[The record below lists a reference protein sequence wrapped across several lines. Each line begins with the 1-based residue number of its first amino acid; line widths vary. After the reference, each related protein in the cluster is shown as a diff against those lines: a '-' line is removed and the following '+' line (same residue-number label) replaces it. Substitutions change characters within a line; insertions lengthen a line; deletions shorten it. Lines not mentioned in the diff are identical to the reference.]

1 MKSIEINPV
10 TNARH
15 DELVQQRARKILQ
28 RQRILMGVKE
38 YVYGA
43 LFCLMAVFG
52 FMLESDGRTELVVGI
67 VGMFLTVLVAL
78 GVRYVEDEI
87 E

>member
-1 MKSIEINPV
+1 MNE
-10 TNARH
+10 
-15 DELVQQRARKILQ
+15 
-28 RQRILMGVKE
+28 VKE
-38 YVYGA
+38 RAEKIVRRQQLFSRFREYIYGA

-78 GVRYVEDEI
+78 GVRYVEDET

>member
-1 MKSIEINPV
+1 MSAKE
-10 TNARH
+10 
-15 DELVQQRARKILQ
+15 RAQKILQ
-28 RQRILMGVKE
+28 RQRIFAGLRE
-38 YVYGA
+38 YIYGA

-67 VGMFLTVLVAL
+67 VGMMLTVLVIL
-78 GVRYVEDEI
+78 LIHFTEEEDEAYGA

>member
-1 MKSIEINPV
+1 MKSIEVNPV

-15 DELVQQRARKILQ
+15 DELVRQRARKILQ

-52 FMLESDGRTELVVGI
+52 FMLESDGGVELVIGVI
-67 VGMFLTVLVAL
+67 GMLVTVLVAL
-78 GVRYVEDEI
+78 MIRYLEE
-87 E
+87 EA

>member
-15 DELVQQRARKILQ
+15 DELVRQRARKILQ

-52 FMLESDGRTELVVGI
+52 FMLESDGRVELVIGVI
-67 VGMFLTVLVAL
+67 GMLVTVLVAL
-78 GVRYVEDEI
+78 MTRYLEE
-87 E
+87 EA

>member
-1 MKSIEINPV
+1 MNEVKERAEKIV
-10 TNARH
+10 RR
-15 DELVQQRARKILQ
+15 QQLFSRFR
-28 RQRILMGVKE
+28 E
-38 YVYGA
+38 YVYGV

-52 FMLESDGRTELVVGI
+52 FMLESDGRTELLIGI

>member
-1 MKSIEINPV
+1 MSAKE
-10 TNARH
+10 
-15 DELVQQRARKILQ
+15 RAQKILQ
-28 RQRILMGVKE
+28 RQKLFDSLRE
-38 YVYGA
+38 YIYGA

-78 GVRYVEDEI
+78 GVRYVEDKTE
-87 E
+87 

>member
-1 MKSIEINPV
+1 MKSIEVNPV

-15 DELVQQRARKILQ
+15 DELVRQRARKILQ
-28 RQRILMGVKE
+28 RQKLFDSLRE
-38 YVYGA
+38 YIYGA

-67 VGMFLTVLVAL
+67 VGMFLTALVAL
-78 GVRYVEDEI
+78 GVRYVEDET

>member
-1 MKSIEINPV
+1 MSAKE
-10 TNARH
+10 
-15 DELVQQRARKILQ
+15 RAQKILQ
-28 RQRILMGVKE
+28 RQKLFDSLRE
-38 YVYGA
+38 YIYGA

-52 FMLESDGRTELVVGI
+52 FMLESDGRTELLIGI

-78 GVRYVEDEI
+78 GVRYVEDET

>member
-1 MKSIEINPV
+1 MKSIEVNPV

-15 DELVQQRARKILQ
+15 DELVRQRARKILQ

-78 GVRYVEDEI
+78 GVRYVEDET

>member
-1 MKSIEINPV
+1 MNE
-10 TNARH
+10 
-15 DELVQQRARKILQ
+15 
-28 RQRILMGVKE
+28 VKE
-38 YVYGA
+38 RAEKIVRRQQLFSRFREYIYGA

-67 VGMFLTVLVAL
+67 VGMFLTVLVIL
-78 GVRYVEDEI
+78 LIHFTEEEDEAYGA

>member
-1 MKSIEINPV
+1 MNE
-10 TNARH
+10 
-15 DELVQQRARKILQ
+15 
-28 RQRILMGVKE
+28 VKE
-38 YVYGA
+38 RAEKIVRRQQLFSRFREYIYGA

-52 FMLESDGRTELVVGI
+52 FMLESDGRTELAIGI

-78 GVRYVEDEI
+78 GVRYVEDET

>member
-1 MKSIEINPV
+1 MKSIEVNPV

-15 DELVQQRARKILQ
+15 DELVRQRARKILQ
-28 RQRILMGVKE
+28 RQQLFSRFRE

-78 GVRYVEDEI
+78 GVRYVEDET

>member
-1 MKSIEINPV
+1 MNEVKERAQKIV
-10 TNARH
+10 RR
-15 DELVQQRARKILQ
+15 QQLFSRFR
-28 RQRILMGVKE
+28 E

-78 GVRYVEDEI
+78 GVRYVEDET

>member
-1 MKSIEINPV
+1 MSAKE
-10 TNARH
+10 
-15 DELVQQRARKILQ
+15 RAQKILQ
-28 RQRILMGVKE
+28 RQRIFAGLRE
-38 YVYGA
+38 YIYGA

-67 VGMFLTVLVAL
+67 VGMMLTVLVIL
-78 GVRYVEDEI
+78 LIHFTEEEDETYGS

>member
-1 MKSIEINPV
+1 MKSIEVNPV
-10 TNARH
+10 MNARH
-15 DELVQQRARKILQ
+15 DELVRQRARKILQ
-28 RQRILMGVKE
+28 RQQLFSRFRE
-38 YVYGA
+38 YVYGV

-67 VGMFLTVLVAL
+67 VGMLVTVLVAL
-78 GVRYVEDEI
+78 GVRYVEDEA

>member
-1 MKSIEINPV
+1 MSAKE
-10 TNARH
+10 
-15 DELVQQRARKILQ
+15 RAQKILQ
-28 RQRILMGVKE
+28 RQKLFDSLRE
-38 YVYGA
+38 YIYGA

-67 VGMFLTVLVAL
+67 VGMMLTVLVIL
-78 GVRYVEDEI
+78 LIHFTEEEDEAYGA

>member
-1 MKSIEINPV
+1 MSAKE
-10 TNARH
+10 
-15 DELVQQRARKILQ
+15 RAQKILQ
-28 RQRILMGVKE
+28 RQKLFDSLREYIYGV
-38 YVYGA
+38 

-78 GVRYVEDEI
+78 GVRYVEDET

>member
-1 MKSIEINPV
+1 MSAKE
-10 TNARH
+10 
-15 DELVQQRARKILQ
+15 RAQKILQ
-28 RQRILMGVKE
+28 RQKLFDSLRE
-38 YVYGA
+38 YIYGA

-78 GVRYVEDEI
+78 GVRYVEDET